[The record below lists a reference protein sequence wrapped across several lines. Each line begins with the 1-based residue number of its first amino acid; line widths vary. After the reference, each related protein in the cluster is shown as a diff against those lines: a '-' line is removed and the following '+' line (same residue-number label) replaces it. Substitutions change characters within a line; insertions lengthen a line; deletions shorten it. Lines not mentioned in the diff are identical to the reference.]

1 MKIVFIRKSNGNLYE
16 ISIAIIEAHPLAEF
30 IDCSF
35 PMIKYAPITIRIWS
49 GIIDQ
54 KR

>member
-16 ISIAIIEAHPLAEF
+16 ISIAIIEAHPLAELGDLF
-30 IDCSF
+30 Y
-35 PMIKYAPITIRIWS
+35 PVIKFAHIGMWF